1 MTITLQ
7 ASALN
12 RVMGCNGSVMMVPG
26 LEQPLER
33 EQTDDQRE
41 GDAAHYL
48 AMLCLTDR
56 DIDDPLLMVDRKV
69 PNGVYVSP
77 EMAEY
82 VDPFVQDCRQDVLAG
97 HEHWVEQPMDF
108 DLSEHTRI
116 LCRPDVITWE
126 PASRTLKVR
135 DLKYGYRIVEPRDNW
150 TLVAYAMAWI
160 IRTGNVPLTTELI
173 IHQPRPH
180 HEDGKRRVLPLTYA
194 ELHALYTTM
203 QARLGNLT
211 DELRTGDHC
220 YKCPALVP
228 CRAARNAMLNG
239 IDMSSTVFHDKYSTE
254 DLGTELL
261 IAKRAAKAMDDR
273 IKAMEELMMYRI
285 SDLAEI
291 SQDWHVD
298 REQYGHRKFL
308 PHATS
313 DTIRM
318 LTGIDIRKDA
328 MLTPA
333 QAIKKGVPE
342 SIIDAFTQ
350 RPKLAPKLVHKSAA
364 KRAEKMFGSP
374 TKDKA

>member
-7 ASALN
+7 ASSLN
-12 RVMGCNGSVMMVPG
+12 RVMGCNGSVAMVPG
-26 LEQPLER
+26 VEQPLDR

-41 GDAAHYL
+41 GDAAHFL

-69 PNGVYVSP
+69 TNGVYITP

-82 VDPFVQDCRQDVLAG
+82 VDTFVQDCRADIMEG
-97 HEHWVEQPMDF
+97 HEHWVEQAMDF

-126 PASRTLKVR
+126 PISRVLKIR
-135 DLKYGYRIVEPRDNW
+135 DLKYGFRLVEARDNW
-150 TLVAYAMAWI
+150 TLIAYAMTWI
-160 IRTGNVPLTTELI
+160 IRTGNVPERIELI

-180 HEDGKRRVLPLTYA
+180 HEDGKRRVCVLTYA
-194 ELHALYTTM
+194 ELYALYQQM
-203 QARLGNLT
+203 QATIGNLT

-239 IDMSSTVFHDKYSTE
+239 IDMSSTVFHDKYATE
-254 DLGTELL
+254 ELGTELL
-261 IAKRAAKAMDDR
+261 IARRAAKAMDDR

-285 SDLAEI
+285 GDMSEI
-291 SQDWHVD
+291 SQDWAID
-298 REQYGHRKFL
+298 RDQFGHRKFM

-313 DTIRM
+313 DVIHA

-342 SIIDAFTQ
+342 SIIDAFAS
-350 RPKLAPKLVHKSAA
+350 RPKLPPKLVHKSAA
-364 KRAEKMFGSP
+364 KRAEKLFGKP
-374 TKDKA
+374 PA